1 MKNNEMV
8 KFLAVLCLLN
18 FVPKAL
24 YFPLLSNL
32 THNIKQ
38 MTNDEIYW
46 HIYVTY
52 LNTNLNTCPFLN
64 VLEYFKRTYLNALLN
79 CSTLIVANRRKSP
92 MNNRWWSEWCSTR
105 DWHNFQIVGKT
116 YPEDR
121 WTVMVHY
128 TGILPSTCNCD
139 FAKLDTISIG
149 TCILVFVIFFTLKR
163 KDNACKQIQVV
174 VLIKLKKSF

>member
-1 MKNNEMV
+1 MMRYID
-8 KFLAVLCLLN
+8 F
-18 FVPKAL
+18 
-24 YFPLLSNL
+24 
-32 THNIKQ
+32 
-38 MTNDEIYW
+38 
-46 HIYVTY
+46 
-52 LNTNLNTCPFLN
+52 NTNLNTCPFLN
-64 VLEYFKRTYLNALLN
+64 VLKYFKRTYLNALLN

-174 VLIKLKKSF
+174 VLIKLKKSFLYFSSIKLKFLYLLLVLITVYILQYISYT